1 MHRNVFFKDKA
12 AAVPFSSFDSIY
24 PQDLWTYL
32 EIQRNQGI
40 DVFAIPHNSNVS
52 NGWMFSEN
60 EFLGGPM
67 DARYARRQAAN
78 EPLFEMA
85 QTKGT
90 SETHPVVSPN
100 DEFADFEPFD
110 NLISL
115 GVPAQKTSGS
125 FARQGL
131 AVALVHKYSVARVRC
146 SSHAG

>member
-1 MHRNVFFKDKA
+1 MHRNVFFKDKV

-24 PQDLWTYL
+24 PEDLWTYL

-40 DVFAIPHNSNVS
+40 EVFAIPHNSNVS
-52 NGWMFSEN
+52 NGWMFSERK
-60 EFLGGPM
+60 FLEGPI

-110 NLISL
+110 NLISNTSAL
-115 GVPAQKTSGS
+115 TLARITGIGPASGRS
-125 FARQGL
+125 AAIMSARIQER
-131 AVALVHKYSVARVRC
+131 ASSAR
-146 SSHAG
+146 